1 MIKKL
6 SKYLKGLGWLCVASA
21 LGMIVEA
28 MCELALPSVAN
39 SVYEMVKTSTGDPA
53 DLKLKIGKIGL
64 LMLIMAIVGFCG
76 GLMTMKT
83 SSVASQ
89 KFSYRLRKAM
99 YDKISSFSF
108 KNIDTFSTSSLTTLL

>member
-39 SVYEMVKTSTGDPA
+39 SVY
-53 DLKLKIGKIGL
+53 
-64 LMLIMAIVGFCG
+64 
-76 GLMTMKT
+76 
-83 SSVASQ
+83 
-89 KFSYRLRKAM
+89 
-99 YDKISSFSF
+99 
-108 KNIDTFSTSSLTTLL
+108 